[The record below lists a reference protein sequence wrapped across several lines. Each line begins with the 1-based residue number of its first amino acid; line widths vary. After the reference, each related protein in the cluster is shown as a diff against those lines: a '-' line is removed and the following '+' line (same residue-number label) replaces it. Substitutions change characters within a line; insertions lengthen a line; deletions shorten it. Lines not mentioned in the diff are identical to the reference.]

1 MARVRSMRRDPGGPP
16 PGPARLLGKAHLAL
30 GIAAVG
36 AALAVVLLP
45 APASWLVAGAIAL
58 SIAAFFSWTI
68 VRANSGFWSET
79 LWRAPGA
86 ARVVALTFD
95 DGPDVW
101 FTPRVLDILAEKRVT
116 ATFFVVGERAE
127 RHPELIR
134 RAHDMGHAIG
144 NHSYTHSLR
153 FHFRHERGMRQEI
166 GACNRVIR
174 SVIGLEPRLFRAPQG
189 LKTPALGDVLR
200 EHGMAAVGW
209 QVRGMDYWLR
219 DPERI
224 ARRIVE
230 RAVDGGVLVLHD
242 GGGFQ
247 GGSDRSATLRALPL
261 VIDGLR
267 ARGFTFAR
275 VDELFDVPA
284 YQVGGARAG
293 REYRDPDPEGWLASP
308 GGSAGGPA

>member
-1 MARVRSMRRDPGGPP
+1 MARVGPP
-16 PGPARLLGKAHLAL
+16 PGSARMLGKAHLAL
-30 GIAAVG
+30 GIALIG

-45 APASWLVAGAIAL
+45 APASWLVAAAIAL
-58 SIAAFFSWTI
+58 GIFAFFSWTI

-79 LWRAPGA
+79 LWRAPGG

-144 NHSYTHSLR
+144 NHSHTHSLR

-166 GACNRVIR
+166 GDCNRVIR
-174 SVIGLEPRLFRAPQG
+174 SAIGLEPRLFRAPQG

-209 QVRGMDYWLR
+209 QVRGMDYWIR
-219 DPERI
+219 DPARI

-230 RAVDGGVLVLHD
+230 RAVGGGVLVLHD

-275 VDELFDVPA
+275 IDELFDVAA
-284 YQVGGARAG
+284 YQVASARVASEYPDG
-293 REYRDPDPEGWLASP
+293 RLASS